1 MYAGKHEETKMVTTT
16 SANEYQTLLDAAMKD
31 FLQKALPDLARVIDR
46 ALEESL

>member
-16 SANEYQTLLDAAMKD
+16 SANEYQTLLDAAMKN
-31 FLQKALPDLARVIDR
+31 FLQKRISDR